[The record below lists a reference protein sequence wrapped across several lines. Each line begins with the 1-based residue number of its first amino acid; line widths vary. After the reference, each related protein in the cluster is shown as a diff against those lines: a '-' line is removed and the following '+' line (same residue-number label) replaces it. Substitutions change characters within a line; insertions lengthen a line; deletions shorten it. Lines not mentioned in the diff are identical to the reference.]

1 MSAPGVRHPGEL
13 RWETRLLAV
22 LTLTL
27 TALGIAVC
35 YAAGSYSPSWIRE
48 VGQQLSGAL
57 KNYYKMKLHQRLV
70 ERSERIIQK
79 RMASRAAFLKRRLL
93 GGEE

>member
-1 MSAPGVRHPGEL
+1 MAAFARHKARP
-13 RWETRLLAV
+13 A
-22 LTLTL
+22 
-27 TALGIAVC
+27 
-35 YAAGSYSPSWIRE
+35 IRKT
-48 VGQQLSGAL
+48 QLSGAL
-57 KNYYKMKLHQRLV
+57 KTYYNMKLHQRLV